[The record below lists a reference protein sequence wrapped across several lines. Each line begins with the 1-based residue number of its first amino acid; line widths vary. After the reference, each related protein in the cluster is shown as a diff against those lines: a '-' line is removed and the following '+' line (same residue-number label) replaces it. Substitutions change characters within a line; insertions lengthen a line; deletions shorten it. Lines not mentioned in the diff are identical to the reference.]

1 MKTLETPRLIL
12 RNFSENDKNAMFEF
26 LGDEQTCLDDGGYH
40 AYPSMDDPGFR
51 SDAAFLAKSDE
62 HYAVELKSTGSV
74 IGLVH
79 IMPSDR
85 GPDAAELGYVVS
97 KNHRRRGYA
106 KEAVRA
112 VIDELFTGHIRT
124 IVCTCYEYNTAS
136 AKVLESLGFVR
147 EGRIENSCDHP
158 QFGLIDSLCYTLE
171 KK

>member
-1 MKTLETPRLIL
+1 MKTLETNRLIL
-12 RNFSENDKNAMFEF
+12 RNFSESDKNDLFAL

-40 AYPSMDDPGFR
+40 AYSSMEESGF
-51 SDAAFLAKSDE
+51 SEDVKYLAQSDE
-62 HYAVELKSTGSV
+62 HYAVTLRETGRT

-79 IMPSDR
+79 IMKAER
-85 GPDAAELGYVVS
+85 AVKTAELGYAFN
-97 KNHRRRGYA
+97 KDFRRRGYA

-112 VIDELFTGHIRT
+112 VIDELFSGDVKM

-136 AKVLESLGFVR
+136 AKVLESLGFAR